1 MLRCILTSAKGCFCL
16 PQSGGYSGYHG
27 VEYASMEGE
36 GREGEDAPEA
46 ELAAG
51 ASQAAGR
58 RAEAEG
64 AMPASPSARRG
75 QPEASSPYR

>member
-1 MLRCILTSAKGCFCL
+1 
-16 PQSGGYSGYHG
+16 
-27 VEYASMEGE
+27 MEGE

-75 QPEASSPYR
+75 QPEASSPNR

>member
-1 MLRCILTSAKGCFCL
+1 
-16 PQSGGYSGYHG
+16 
-27 VEYASMEGE
+27 MEGE

-51 ASQAAGR
+51 ASQAGR